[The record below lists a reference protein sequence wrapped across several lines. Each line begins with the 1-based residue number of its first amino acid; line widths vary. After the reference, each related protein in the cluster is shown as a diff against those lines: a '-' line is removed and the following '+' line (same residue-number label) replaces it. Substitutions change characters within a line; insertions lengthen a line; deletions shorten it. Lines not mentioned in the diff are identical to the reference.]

1 MLDECYEFRWKFRS
15 CHIQENDV
23 FWLVPPADN
32 PIQMTKICPTCTSV
46 CDLCR
51 NGFFWR
57 QDSSL
62 GLLDVNIIGGRNRL
76 D

>member
-1 MLDECYEFRWKFRS
+1 MLASISTTY
-15 CHIQENDV
+15 H
-23 FWLVPPADN
+23 ADN

-62 GLLDVNIIGGRNRL
+62 GLVDVNIIGGRNWRETEEKSRM
-76 D
+76 

>member
-1 MLDECYEFRWKFRS
+1 MLSAQLEVQKLPGSR
-15 CHIQENDV
+15 NDV
-23 FWLVPPADN
+23 SWLVPPADN

-62 GLLDVNIIGGRNRL
+62 GLLDVNIIGGRLRL